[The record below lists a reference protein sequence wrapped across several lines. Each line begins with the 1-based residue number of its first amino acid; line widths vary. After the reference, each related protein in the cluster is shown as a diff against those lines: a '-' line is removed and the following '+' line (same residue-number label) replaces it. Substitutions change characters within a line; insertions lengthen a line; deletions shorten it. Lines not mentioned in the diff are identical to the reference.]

1 MLKIAIEHFPEPR
14 RETARYSL
22 IAYGRSGKAVLT
34 SRFSTLGDLLGVLRL
49 AGVTLEEDEEGS
61 LIRDDKS
68 EDHSILVVSNGE
80 LHDSQIFLLGLMP
93 PDDREI

>member
-14 RETARYSL
+14 RKTARYLL

-34 SRFSTLGDLLGVLRL
+34 SRFSTLDHLLGVLRL
-49 AGVTLEEDEEGS
+49 AGLTLEEDEERS
-61 LIRDDKS
+61 LIRDDES

-93 PDDREI
+93 SDGL